1 MPCKNLFDGAVPPD
15 AGERFDNL
23 LIHKNLVIERIV
35 SASTITPCEYVQS
48 QDEWV
53 ILVQGEAVL
62 KVADER
68 IALKAGDYLFL
79 PAGVLH
85 VVEQVSQ
92 GTIWLAVHLY
102 PEEQVHVSPP
112 PR

>member
-1 MPCKNLFDGAVPPD
+1 MPSKNLFDGAVPPD

-53 ILVQGEAVL
+53 MLVQGEAVL

-68 IALKAGDYLFL
+68 ITLKSGDYLFL
-79 PAGVLH
+79 PAGAPH
-85 VVEQVSQ
+85 AVEQVSQ

-102 PEEQVHVSPP
+102 PEEQAPISPL